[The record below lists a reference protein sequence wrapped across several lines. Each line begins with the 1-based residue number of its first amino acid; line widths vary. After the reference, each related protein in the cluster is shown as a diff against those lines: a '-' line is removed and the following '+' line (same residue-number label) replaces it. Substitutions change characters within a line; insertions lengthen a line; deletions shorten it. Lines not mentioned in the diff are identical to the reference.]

1 MPIVNII
8 ALIAALLGAAMGLL
22 GLINPEWSRKTVRLA
37 PDSEKPGGYSEF
49 RASFGGLFLF
59 FNGAVV
65 LTIIGGNGII
75 GASFAAAMTWIG
87 MGFGR
92 VISMIFDGGRGVR
105 TGYNVFAVA
114 FEWALGLMLLA
125 PFITHIGG

>member
-1 MPIVNII
+1 MSISVIL